1 MQVFRL
7 SYPYQEDLRDF
18 GGDSAAAHGSMFAM
32 SAAQF
37 FTLHPFHLVM
47 DEQLQLLQWGEAL
60 GRALPELQRGQHV
73 RTFFKAGVCGIEVVA
88 GLTKQPL

>member
-7 SYPYQEDLRDF
+7 SYPFQEDLRDF
-18 GGDSAAAHGSMFAM
+18 GGNSAAAHSSMFAM

-47 DEQLQLLQWGEAL
+47 GEQLQLLQWGEAL
-60 GRALPELQRGQHV
+60 GRVLPELQKGQHV
-73 RTFFKAGVCGIEVVA
+73 RTFFKVGVFDHVFDHVFD
-88 GLTKQPL
+88 QV